1 MLLISSVIFSV
12 LIIGACSDQNI
23 VTKDSDEEDTS
34 TEPLGSTY
42 GFSQFNLSVDTKEMK
57 GMLIVDYEEK
67 RDKTEAVYENKVEDL
82 YLHGNAAMEK
92 LESIFEELEFEPD
105 MPDEDL
111 IKITAETFEVK
122 DYEKMKLTIK
132 FKGHDTKELMMTK

>member
-1 MLLISSVIFSV
+1 MFISTM
-12 LIIGACSDQNI
+12 LIIGACSNQNI

-34 TEPLGSTY
+34 TESLGSIY

-82 YLHGNAAMEK
+82 YLHGDDAMEK

-105 MPDEDL
+105 MPEEDL

-122 DYEKMKLTIK
+122 DYEKLKLTIK
-132 FKGHDTKELMMTK
+132 FIGHDTKELMMTK